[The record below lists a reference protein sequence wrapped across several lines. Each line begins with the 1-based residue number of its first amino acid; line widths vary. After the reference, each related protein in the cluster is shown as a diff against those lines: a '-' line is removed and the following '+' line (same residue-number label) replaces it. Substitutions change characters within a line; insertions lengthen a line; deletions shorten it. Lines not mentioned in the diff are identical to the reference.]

1 MGAQSIQRIIGV
13 EEPSGEDISQ
23 PYADIYSL
31 GGDEKITTKKLD
43 TRISHMLDAACS
55 F

>member
-1 MGAQSIQRIIGV
+1 MGAKSIQQIIGA
-13 EEPSGEDISQ
+13 EELNGADISQ

-31 GGDEKITTKKLD
+31 GGEEKITTKKLD
-43 TRISHMLDAACS
+43 SHISATLDAACS